1 MSQRRRLS
9 WQQIVFGLLPALI
22 ALLWVGGT
30 ARLHSRELGGREWAV
45 LVAAAVALQLVVR
58 RAVRP
63 RPLPPLPPQV
73 RPAVV
78 AALAAAVFALLASVF
93 GAAIEFAIA
102 HQFPDMASPWLCAVW
117 HGACAGGAS
126 YVSMLPRLLAAAAR
140 ARGAPR

>member
-1 MSQRRRLS
+1 MRRRRLS
-9 WQQIVFGLLPALI
+9 WPGIVLGLLPALI

-30 ARLHSRELGGREWAV
+30 ANLHGRALAGRDWAV

-58 RAVRP
+58 RALRP
-63 RPLPPLPPQV
+63 RPLPPLPPNV

-78 AALAAAVFALLASVF
+78 AALAAGVFALLAAVF

-102 HQFPDMASPWLCAVW
+102 AQFPDMASPWLCAVW

-126 YVSMLPRLLAAAAR
+126 YVSLLPRLLAAAA
-140 ARGAPR
+140 ARPLTR